1 MINDMTFSYSMITE
15 LERDIFK
22 VKEKIKEGQQFVQA
36 SEECSNIFFLLPQQQ
51 PHKWVTPEEPVQD
64 NEA

>member
-1 MINDMTFSYSMITE
+1 MKMINDMTFSYSMITE

-36 SEECSNIFFLLPQQQ
+36 SEEWNNIFFFAAP
-51 PHKWVTPEEPVQD
+51 TTT
-64 NEA
+64 A

>member
-1 MINDMTFSYSMITE
+1 MKMINDMTFSYSMITE

-22 VKEKIKEGQQFVQA
+22 VKEKNKRRQQFVQT

-51 PHKWVTPEEPVQD
+51 PHK
-64 NEA
+64 